1 MSTTITQPNGL
12 SCKEQF
18 YPFGENYCL
27 TVHMAGPT
35 DTFELFHDKLSQK
48 ANISRLNGSIL
59 YEATK
64 AELEKATTRILT
76 RIAKEDK
83 PIGALFI
90 TLQGHSIKAPQLGA
104 VQIAEVYTGW
114 LEDGERNAFEIRE
127 LITYIRAQLKE
138 KKINSHREIE
148 IPIVLVIAVRIQI

>member
-1 MSTTITQPNGL
+1 
-12 SCKEQF
+12 
-18 YPFGENYCL
+18 
-27 TVHMAGPT
+27 MAGPT

-64 AELEKATTRILT
+64 AEIEKATTRILT

-90 TLQGHSIKAPQLGA
+90 TLQGHSIKAPTPQLGA

-138 KKINSHREIE
+138 KKINSNREIE